1 MSGRRAFIKGVVSL
15 SVASAFWNG
24 YARAEVSNLV
34 NEFKGLGDKLGTIF
48 AVDSGYLNDI
58 VPQIV
63 VQLNEQERGHLKAL
77 MQASNVNSAYGNS
90 EQATKLVVQKIMK
103 GIYTGKYINHF
114 DARYDFFGGY
124 SRKLLPEVYK
134 PRIMCSGETN
144 YWASI

>member
-34 NEFKGLGDKLGTIF
+34 NEFKGLGDKLGAIF

-77 MQASNVNSAYGNS
+77 MQASNVSSA
-90 EQATKLVVQKIMK
+90 
-103 GIYTGKYINHF
+103 
-114 DARYDFFGGY
+114 
-124 SRKLLPEVYK
+124 
-134 PRIMCSGETN
+134 
-144 YWASI
+144 